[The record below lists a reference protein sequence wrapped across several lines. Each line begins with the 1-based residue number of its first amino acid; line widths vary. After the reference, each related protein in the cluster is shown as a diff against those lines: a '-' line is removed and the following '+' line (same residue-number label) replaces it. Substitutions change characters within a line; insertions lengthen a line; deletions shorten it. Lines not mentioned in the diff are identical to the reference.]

1 MNIRTNLLAAAL
13 AASVL
18 SLPVAASAASGEPDA
33 TISLSGGTV
42 AVGVGYT
49 WAKGTLNYQG
59 KSIPV
64 TLKGLSVPAVGAG
77 KIDASG
83 EVYNL
88 AKLEDFDGN
97 YTAVSAGAT
106 VAGGGSAT
114 AMQNQNGVV
123 IKMHSTN
130 QGLQFNLSVE
140 GVSIRVA
147 SK

>member
-83 EVYNL
+83 GG
-88 AKLEDFDGN
+88 A
-97 YTAVSAGAT
+97 SA
-106 VAGGGSAT
+106 
-114 AMQNQNGVV
+114 MKNQNGVV
-123 IKMHSTN
+123 VKLHSTT
-130 QGLQFNLSVE
+130 QGLNFDLSVD
-140 GVSIRVA
+140 GVAMKVA
-147 SK
+147 R

>member
-83 EVYNL
+83 DVYNL

-97 YTAVSAGAT
+97 YTAVSAGVA
-106 VAGGGSAT
+106 VAGGGGASA
-114 AMQNQNGVV
+114 MKNQNGVV
-123 IKMHSTN
+123 VKLHSTT
-130 QGLQFNLSVE
+130 QGLNFDLSVD
-140 GVSIRVA
+140 GVAMKVA
-147 SK
+147 R